1 MYRKN
6 MTPET
11 AWKATLGELELQ
23 MTKATFNTWLKDARL
38 LANEEDVYVIGVRND
53 YAKDWL
59 EHRLHDTILRTL
71 SAILRKPAKIR
82 FVVWSDELISPA
94 PRVASSERKEKK
106 SKDRKQSPNAP
117 MENERNSKSNGKK
130 PVQRPSFS
138 PSPGIAFNRIQ
149 NRHGGPHEQANDNG
163 SSLNYRFTFES
174 FVVGSSNRLAHAA
187 ALSVSENPGQ
197 TYNPLFIYGGVG
209 LGKTHLLH
217 AIGQKCRDDGYEVLY
232 ISSETFTNDLV
243 QSIRN
248 KTMAEFREHY
258 RTTDVLMID
267 DIQFIAGK
275 ESTQEE
281 LFHTFNELHSHGKQV
296 VISSDRIPR
305 AMVTLEERLQSRFEW
320 GLMAD
325 IQLPDIETRKAILQS
340 KAYTLGV
347 DVPDDV
353 TELIAHRV
361 RRNIRELEG
370 ALNKVMAYAQL
381 TGRPV
386 DMDIVDMA
394 LSDLVRQPDK
404 LTIDQVISAVCKF
417 YNVTEEALFS
427 SSRSRTIS
435 YPRQIAMFLSRT
447 ETDASLPQIG
457 TKLGNRDHTTILYGY
472 EKIAKEVERDSSI
485 RRDTMEIK
493 AVLYESN
500 SVYA

>member
-1 MYRKN
+1 MED
-6 MTPET
+6 MSPET

-38 LANEEDVYVIGVRND
+38 LAKEENEFVIGVRND

-59 EHRLHDTILRTL
+59 ENRLHDTILRTL
-71 SAILRKPAKIR
+71 TAISRRPATIR
-82 FVVWSDELISPA
+82 FVVWSDEIIAPA
-94 PRVASSERKEKK
+94 AKVLKNGAGERKG
-106 SKDRKQSPNAP
+106 QY
-117 MENERNSKSNGKK
+117 SNGQLQETAARY
-130 PVQRPSFS
+130 P
-138 PSPGIAFNRIQ
+138 IAPAD
-149 NRHGGPHEQANDNG
+149 GAGAD
-163 SSLNYRFTFES
+163 LNYRFTFAS

-187 ALSVSENPGQ
+187 ALTVAENPGQ

-217 AIGQKCRDDGYEVLY
+217 AIGQKCQADGKNVCY

-248 KTMAEFREHY
+248 KTMSEFRERY
-258 RTTDVLMID
+258 RTPDLLMID

-296 VISSDRIPR
+296 VISSDRQPK
-305 AMVTLEERLQSRFEW
+305 AMATLEERLQSRFEW

-340 KAYTLGV
+340 KADDLGV
-347 DVPDDV
+347 QVPDNV

-361 RRNIRELEG
+361 RKNIRELEG

-381 TGRPV
+381 TGQAV
-386 DMDIVDMA
+386 DMDIVNMA
-394 LSDLVRQPDK
+394 LSDLMQQRDK
-404 LTIDQVISAVCKF
+404 VTVDEVVTAVCHYYK
-417 YNVTEEALFS
+417 VTEQALFS

-435 YPRQIAMFLSRT
+435 YPRQVAMYLART

-457 TKLGNRDHTTILYGY
+457 IRLGNRDHTTILYGY
-472 EKIAKEVERDSSI
+472 EKISKLVERDADL
-485 RRDTMEIK
+485 RRDTLEIK
-493 AVLYESN
+493 AVLHEHAAA
-500 SVYA
+500 YA